1 MYQLTFF
8 ENELSIEL
16 KIFLSSIPKP
26 DSYEY
31 IRTLERLSDKI
42 GSTVLVY
49 FYYCVQLM
57 S

>member
-1 MYQLTFF
+1 MYQLTF

-16 KIFLSSIPKP
+16 KIFLSSIPMP

-49 FYYCVQLM
+49 FYYCVQLT